1 MVVRV
6 KTPHEEFEAAANNG
20 YIYGWLVRKSSLP
33 AYVELGTERDY
44 SPSPKDNP
52 NTEYRY
58 FVNCTVCV
66 AETEEELDRE
76 EYIAEWVGVAVIIYC

>member
-1 MVVRV
+1 MPVRV
-6 KTPHEEFEAAANNG
+6 KTPREEFSAATNNG
-20 YIYGWLVRKSSLP
+20 YVYGRLVRKSPLP
-33 AYVELGTERDY
+33 TYVELGTERDY
-44 SPSPKDNP
+44 TPSPKDDP

-76 EYIAEWVGVAVIIYC
+76 DYIAEWMGVAVIIYC